1 MPFLG
6 KGKNNNER
14 RQFTG
19 DPEDYRL
26 SLVEHLEE
34 LRDRIINSIV
44 IIVVT
49 WTAGW
54 FLVMPLF
61 GYLNEMAVKAIKP
74 VLPKSAEYKE
84 VFHTAG
90 AAFLLKFKLSFFI
103 GLIIAFPL
111 ITLQIWWFIMPALK
125 VKEQQVVRKIAPFT
139 VVLFAMGVG
148 FAWVVLPSAMRW
160 FASYIEE
167 FPGTSLYQEA
177 GSMVFLILK
186 ILAAFGVAFQLPLV
200 VYILGALELLS
211 AETLLKHWRQAATA
225 IFVIAMIVTPSQD
238 PLTMLMMAIPLVILF
253 MISVYVVKFTQARK
267 RKARLL
273 NPEDDETRS
282 NPFE

>member
-1 MPFLG
+1 
-6 KGKNNNER
+6 
-14 RQFTG
+14 
-19 DPEDYRL
+19 
-26 SLVEHLEE
+26 
-34 LRDRIINSIV
+34 
-44 IIVVT
+44 
-49 WTAGW
+49 
-54 FLVMPLF
+54 
-61 GYLNEMAVKAIKP
+61 
-74 VLPKSAEYKE
+74 
-84 VFHTAG
+84 
-90 AAFLLKFKLSFFI
+90 
-103 GLIIAFPL
+103 
-111 ITLQIWWFIMPALK
+111 
-125 VKEQQVVRKIAPFT
+125 
-139 VVLFAMGVG
+139 
-148 FAWVVLPSAMRW
+148 MRW

-167 FPGTSLYQEA
+167 CPGTSLYQEA

-186 ILAAFGVAFQLPLV
+186 ILAAFGVAFQLPLA